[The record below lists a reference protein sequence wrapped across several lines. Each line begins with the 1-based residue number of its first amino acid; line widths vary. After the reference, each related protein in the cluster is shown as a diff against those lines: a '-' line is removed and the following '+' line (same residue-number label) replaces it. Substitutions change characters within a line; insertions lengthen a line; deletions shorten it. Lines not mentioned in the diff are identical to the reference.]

1 MKKKICIA
9 LLVIAGLCIIEFI
22 SKLEVREN
30 ISMIRGP
37 NNSLFLVVEKQNID
51 EKIDKILTRFILFFD
66 FFSDIS
72 SDPEN
77 SSKVEEKNVNK
88 NKNRKNNRH
97 KRK

>member
-9 LLVIAGLCIIEFI
+9 LLVLAVLCVIEFI
-22 SKLEVREN
+22 SKLDVKET

-37 NNSLFLVVEKQNID
+37 NNSLFLVIEKQNID
-51 EKIDKILTRFILFFD
+51 EKIDKILARFVIFFD
-66 FFSDIS
+66 FFSDVS
-72 SDPEN
+72 SDSEK
-77 SSKVEEKNVNK
+77 SSKVEEKKVNK